1 MKANDIYKKKK
12 KKKNGEGCCKIMNI
26 DFCNKEMQ
34 IGYADICKDCF
45 MNQKYELTG
54 TISFY

>member
-1 MKANDIYKKKK
+1 
-12 KKKNGEGCCKIMNI
+12 MNI

-54 TISFY
+54 TISFYWSTLKAFSVAPAEGEQF